1 MRGLLAAAAIAC
13 GLTPIVGCDREEGA
27 SPAQGGVEVP
37 EVAADTPEAAGGV
50 RPASIYGFEMKDIGG
65 QAVSLAEY
73 RGRVLL
79 LVNVASRCGYTRQ
92 YAGLQEL
99 SARYA
104 KQGLVVMGFPAN
116 NFGGQEPG
124 TNEEIRRFCTAN
136 FSVSFPLFAKISV
149 KGDDIHP
156 LYRYLTDSA
165 SNPGFGGPIPWNF
178 TKFLVARDGR
188 ILGRYAPNVEPLSDQ
203 LVRDVEEALAAG
215 EGS

>member
-1 MRGLLAAAAIAC
+1 MRGLLVAVAIAC
-13 GLTPIVGCDREEGA
+13 GLIPIIGCDGEGDA
-27 SPAQGGVEVP
+27 SPAQGGAEVS
-37 EVAADTPEAAGGV
+37 EAAVDTREAAGGA
-50 RPASIYGFEMKDIGG
+50 RPAPIYGFELKDIGG
-65 QAVSLAEY
+65 QTVSLAEY

-79 LVNVASRCGYTRQ
+79 LVNVASRCGYTKQ
-92 YAGLQEL
+92 YAGLQAL
-99 SARYA
+99 NA
-104 KQGLVVMGFPAN
+104 KYGDRGLVVMGFPAN

-124 TNEEIRRFCTAN
+124 TNEEIRQFCTAN
-136 FSVSFPLFAKISV
+136 FGVSFPMFAKIFV

-188 ILGRYAPNVEPLSDQ
+188 ILGRYAPNVEPLSGQ

-215 EGS
+215 GGS

>member
-1 MRGLLAAAAIAC
+1 LLVAAAIAC
-13 GLTPIVGCDREEGA
+13 GLVAIGGCDREEDA
-27 SPAQGGVEVP
+27 PLAQGE
-37 EVAADTPEAAGGV
+37 ADVSEAAGGA
-50 RPASIYGFEMKDIGG
+50 RPAPIYGFELKDIGG
-65 QAVSLAEY
+65 PAVSLAEY

-79 LVNVASRCGYTRQ
+79 LVNIASRCGYTRQ

-99 SARYA
+99 NAKYA
-104 KQGLVVMGFPAN
+104 ERGLVVMGFPAN

-124 TNEEIRRFCTAN
+124 TEEEIRQFCTAT
-136 FSVSFPLFAKISV
+136 FGVSFPMFAKISV

-156 LYRYLTDSA
+156 LYQYLTDTA

-203 LVRDVEEALAAG
+203 LVKDVEAALATGAG
-215 EGS
+215 P